1 MSELKKTEI
10 TVVQSAEPSLGKVA
24 ENENFIKDRKKLM
37 DAILIASTE
46 AENKAYHDKLL
57 DMNPQDYAELSNV
70 KWLFNNNRLRSQ
82 REIDDVC
89 VAAKYYPTYKKP
101 TPFGHSIVKNF
112 FLVAVIFLSLV
123 SFVDKDILAP
133 LDKLIR
139 PIETIGRIFMPRL
152 AKGDIQKDFENDFK
166 GYAEYCKQ
174 HGAIILSDTHY
185 TNVFTYESY
194 PYHPKGPPITPG
206 TLGWDMVL
214 RLLCLLYL
222 PSLIL
227 KAILALVATPFY
239 GFFISMVT
247 GGLLMGL
254 NIFLSAWFA
263 ICFGCS
269 VKLSHKV
276 NPAIESLIPDLIQS
290 GVTFEDS
297 AMENVIKPFCSDFWD
312 DVVTMP
318 AESKWEIITNRFVI
332 WLLRIMSLPPIAL
345 IIYFIFFYH
354 W

>member
-46 AENKAYHDKLL
+46 AENKAYHEKLL

-101 TPFGHSIVKNF
+101 TPFGHSIVGNF
-112 FLVAVIFLSLV
+112 FIALILFLCLTGFRWSENFGSKNEILHPISLVKRIFLPQSRYKSYKDFNIELDFDRLV
-123 SFVDKDILAP
+123 SYHESYGAVVL
-133 LDKLIR
+133 
-139 PIETIGRIFMPRL
+139 
-152 AKGDIQKDFENDFK
+152 
-166 GYAEYCKQ
+166 GYSYNTFSK
-174 HGAIILSDTHY
+174 
-185 TNVFTYESY
+185 SY
-194 PYHPKGPPITPG
+194 PYHPKGPPIETCSI
-206 TLGWDMVL
+206 GWDVVI
-214 RLLCLLYL
+214 RILCLLYL
-222 PSLIL
+222 PETIIKSVFTLF
-227 KAILALVATPFY
+227 TCPFQ
-239 GFFISMVT
+239 GFFFMCL
-247 GGLLMGL
+247 GGLFTWVPAFL
-254 NIFLSAWFA
+254 LSAWFA

-276 NPAIESLIPDLIQS
+276 NPAIESLIPDLIQG

-297 AMENVIKPFCSDFWD
+297 AMENVIKPFCSDFWN

-318 AESKWEIITNRFVI
+318 AESKWDKLTNKFVI
-332 WLLRIMSLPPIAL
+332 WILRFLSLPPIAL
-345 IIYFIFFYH
+345 IIYFTFFYH

>member
-1 MSELKKTEI
+1 MSGRNKNEI
-10 TVVQSAEPSLGKVA
+10 TVVQKQPLGSVA
-24 ENENFIKDRKKLM
+24 ENENFLKDRKRLM

-89 VAAKYYPTYKKP
+89 VAAKYYPNYNKP
-101 TPFGHSIVKNF
+101 RPFGHSIIGNFFIVLIIFLCLTGVAVSKNF
-112 FLVAVIFLSLV
+112 DLTDTIIHPVWLV
-123 SFVDKDILAP
+123 K
-133 LDKLIR
+133 
-139 PIETIGRIFMPRL
+139 RIFMPNSHFKNL
-152 AKGDIQKDFENDFK
+152 EDFK
-166 GYAEYCKQ
+166 TELDFDFLVSFHKNYGAVVFGYSY
-174 HGAIILSDTHY
+174 DTFSK
-185 TNVFTYESY
+185 TY
-194 PYHPKGPPITPG
+194 PYHPKGPPIKTCSIS
-206 TLGWDMVL
+206 WDIVI
-214 RLLCLLYL
+214 RILCLLYL
-222 PSLIL
+222 PESVIKSVVLL
-227 KAILALVATPFY
+227 FTCPFQ
-239 GFFISMVT
+239 GFIFMCM
-247 GGLLMGL
+247 GGLFTWIPAFL
-254 NIFLSAWFA
+254 LSAQFA

-276 NPAIESLIPDLIQS
+276 NPAIEGLIPDLIQS

-318 AESKWEIITNRFVI
+318 AESKWDKLTNKFVI
-332 WLLRIMSLPPIAL
+332 WILRFLSLPPIAL

>member
-1 MSELKKTEI
+1 MSGRNKNEI
-10 TVVQSAEPSLGKVA
+10 TVVQKQPLGSVA
-24 ENENFIKDRKKLM
+24 ENENFLKDRKRLM

-82 REIDDVC
+82 QEIDDVC
-89 VAAKYYPTYKKP
+89 VAAKYYPNYNKP
-101 TPFGHSIVKNF
+101 RPFGHSIIANYFLAILFILFLWGIGPEEFGDLRSQITKPGWIIKNIVMPAKMVDNKGKCLYDLDYYKECGAV
-112 FLVAVIFLSLV
+112 FLWDN
-123 SFVDKDILAP
+123 SFTLAP
-133 LDKLIR
+133 EDY
-139 PIETIGRIFMPRL
+139 F
-152 AKGDIQKDFENDFK
+152 
-166 GYAEYCKQ
+166 
-174 HGAIILSDTHY
+174 
-185 TNVFTYESY
+185 
-194 PYHPKGPPITPG
+194 PYHKKDPIVKPDSF
-206 TLGWDMVL
+206 LWQVVM
-214 RLLCLLYL
+214 RLICLLYL
-222 PSLIL
+222 PEVLV
-227 KAILALVATPFY
+227 KAAGCLLLCPFK
-239 GFFISMVT
+239 GFFIMCL
-247 GGLLMGL
+247 GGLFTWVPAF
-254 NIFLSAWFA
+254 FLSAWFA

-276 NPAIESLIPDLIQS
+276 NPAIEGLIPDLIQS

-318 AESKWEIITNRFVI
+318 AESKWDKLTNKFVI
-332 WLLRIMSLPPIAL
+332 WILRFLSLPPIAL